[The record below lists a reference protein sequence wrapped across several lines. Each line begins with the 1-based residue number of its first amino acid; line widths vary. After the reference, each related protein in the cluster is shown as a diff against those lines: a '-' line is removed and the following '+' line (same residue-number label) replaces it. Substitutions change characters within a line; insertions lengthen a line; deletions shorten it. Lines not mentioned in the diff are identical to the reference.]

1 MAGGYTLDMSTEEI
15 LEAALALS
23 LDDRAKVAR
32 ELIASL
38 DGAADADAESAWTV
52 EIARRMAD
60 IDAGRVQL
68 VSREEVESRVA
79 ARLQRIKSR

>member
-1 MAGGYTLDMSTEEI
+1 MSTEEI

-38 DGAADADAESAWTV
+38 DGNEDAGADGAWTS
-52 EIARRMAD
+52 EIARRVAD
-60 IDAGRVQL
+60 LEAGRAELLSLEDVK
-68 VSREEVESRVA
+68 SRVA
-79 ARLQRIKSR
+79 ARLHRIKSR